1 MMRSHSVVLL
11 LLSALACFGA
21 PAAVSGQQDT
31 TAGPRFRQAFASLPE
46 GRTVRIQR
54 ASGTTIGSYSSIAGD
69 SLALLTDDG
78 SPTTLALDD
87 VEAAWSR
94 KHQAGKGAL
103 IGGIVGVALGGLLG
117 VAASSVC
124 EAEVGDCGSTA
135 GMVIVGGLG
144 GGAIGAG
151 LGALI
156 GAAIPGW
163 KPMFPT
169 VR

>member
-1 MMRSHSVVLL
+1 MRSRAVVLVL
-11 LLSALACFGA
+11 LAASACLGA
-21 PAAVSGQQDT
+21 PAAVSAQQDS
-31 TAGPRFRQAFASLPE
+31 TAGPRLRQAFASLPE
-46 GRTVRIQR
+46 GRTVKVLR
-54 ASGTTIGSYSSIAGD
+54 ASGTTIGQFSSMAGD
-69 SLALLTDDG
+69 SIALLTDDG
-78 SPTTLALDD
+78 SPTTLKLDD

-103 IGGIVGVALGGLLG
+103 IGGIAGVALGALLG
-117 VAASSVC
+117 AVANGFC

-151 LGALI
+151 VGALI

-163 KPMFPT
+163 KPMSPAMK
-169 VR
+169 